1 MPKSAKTV
9 LTINSILMIGL
20 LLLAFQVYMNWQGE
34 YFMAYLSVAIIG
46 GLFLC
51 QLVIMYK
58 ARKLWNMLRAIMYI
72 LALLVALF
80 LVASLADLFT
90 LAGFFKCLGSVLL
103 TLYLIGLRGYLN
115 SKGFLAYLTGL
126 EQSEEKP

>member
-1 MPKSAKTV
+1 MPASAKTV

-20 LLLAFQVYMNWQGE
+20 LLLAFQVYMSWQAE
-34 YFMAYLSVAIIG
+34 YFLAYLSAAVIG

-51 QLVIMYK
+51 QMVVMYK
-58 ARKLWNMLRAIMYI
+58 GHKLWNMLRMILYV

-90 LAGFFKCLGSVLL
+90 LAGFFKCLGAFVLAFYIL
-103 TLYLIGLRGYLN
+103 GLRGYLN
-115 SKGFLAYLTGL
+115 SKEFLTYLGKTNA
-126 EQSEEKP
+126 

>member
-1 MPKSAKTV
+1 MPKSAKIV

-20 LLLAFQVYMNWQGE
+20 LILAFQVYMNWQSE
-34 YFMAYLSVAIIG
+34 YFMAYLSAAIIG

-58 ARKLWNMLRAIMYI
+58 GRKLWNMLRAILYI

-90 LAGFFKCLGSVLL
+90 LAGFLKCLGSLL
-103 TLYLIGLRGYLN
+103 LVLYLIGLRGYLN
-115 SKGFLAYLTGL
+115 AKEFLDYLR
-126 EQSEEKP
+126 